1 MDKLIGGLFY
11 GRELDGSDGWN
22 RLKPVESTR
31 DLTTQRVIQRVSF
44 KVTLVSLELHLGIFS
59 VPRILGFDTK
69 HVRLRLNVNDISA
82 SLRNKNHHQV
92 SSAFKFRC
100 KSSVFQILWY
110 FFTSKDAWTHDCW
123 CPTMS
128 NICLDFGAWDDSP
141 MTFLYVSAN
150 FTGRGGWRSCCP
162 YSRHDKRRPVFHG
175 QGRRPCGYYWELQMI
190 RSHERNI
197 YYSEAVFDGM
207 G

>member
-1 MDKLIGGLFY
+1 MKGNWMVQMV
-11 GRELDGSDGWN
+11 ETGWN
-22 RLKPVESTR
+22 RLKPVETGWNRLKPVETGWDHR
-31 DLTTQRVIQRVSF
+31 DITTQRVIQRVSF
-44 KVTLVSLELHLGIFS
+44 KVTLVSLELHIGIFS

-69 HVRLRLNVNDISA
+69 HVRLRLNEAKITTRFPQHSNFVAKVLCSR
-82 SLRNKNHHQV
+82 S
-92 SSAFKFRC
+92 C
-100 KSSVFQILWY
+100 GIL
-110 FFTSKDAWTHDCW
+110 FTSKDAWTHDCW

-128 NICLDFGAWDDSP
+128 NICLDFGPWDDSP